1 MRRDAV
7 AREGETVFFGRPI
20 SPSPHTFL
28 SPSPP
33 LRSPSPRDRAHA
45 PSQSP
50 TAAPVAPRSS
60 PRPFPAPHTMTQRHA
75 ELAVEA
81 ARASL
86 REAAASIREFGRSTF
101 ASVKEGRTLDVL
113 ADATEAAAR
122 MLGEGDQSPT
132 PSPSPSPSPTLDT
145 LIAGARGA
153 LLVTAGLAHQ
163 AAEFDREHGLSQG
176 LVSRVGSLLADA
188 RTALERV
195 RDSGVTTTAAA
206 AAAAQSLSGAVASLE
221 ALGSSAAAA
230 VAGGTPIPPPPA
242 PQSSFASARAL
253 LARATDDL
261 RRAAAHF
268 QSAPVLERPAV
279 LVHEALRLSGDA
291 VSALRAAAT
300 DSSANHMLH
309 SAATA
314 AAAAIHE
321 AAALFPPLPPS
332 PSAPVGG
339 GIEFALRQAAVLDA
353 RYNMLPH
360 VLRID
365 ESLGLRQKV
374 TGGLGLLAGVDHRL
388 GITRRAEGA
397 DAAVLGGR
405 GKRGLEA
412 AFGLALG
419 LAERYSRIRGE
430 VVEAGIAAGE
440 PGEPTTTRVE
450 GKKAVTTG

>member
-1 MRRDAV
+1 
-7 AREGETVFFGRPI
+7 
-20 SPSPHTFL
+20 
-28 SPSPP
+28 
-33 LRSPSPRDRAHA
+33 
-45 PSQSP
+45 
-50 TAAPVAPRSS
+50 
-60 PRPFPAPHTMTQRHA
+60 MTQRHA
-75 ELAVEA
+75 ELAVES

-122 MLGEGDQSPT
+122 MLGGEGDWSPSPSPT
-132 PSPSPSPSPTLDT
+132 PSPPPSPTLDT

-221 ALGSSAAAA
+221 ALGSSAAAT
-230 VAGGTPIPPPPA
+230 VAGGTPTPSSSSSSSSSPQPPA
-242 PQSSFASARAL
+242 PKSSFASARAL

-339 GIEFALRQAAVLDA
+339 GIDFALRQAAVLDA
-353 RYNMLPH
+353 RYNVLPRA
-360 VLRID
+360 LRID

-450 GKKAVTTG
+450 GKKTVTTG